1 MPSKAGTAVETKTT
15 FETLLDLFHQSVDR
29 FSDRVAFQRE
39 VGGGLRTFTYR
50 EVGRRAQGVA
60 HQLLRLGIGQGERV
74 GILSENRPEW
84 GISFFGILLAGG
96 IVVPLDIRL
105 KTAEVEN
112 ILKRSGA
119 RAVFAG
125 EGGLKT
131 LEEVR
136 KGLPS
141 LQHILSMQV
150 PDFAPETAGPPQVQ
164 KPSPDDLAILAFSSG
179 TTGQPKG
186 VMLTHGNLASNVA
199 AILSIAIHER
209 RDVLLS
215 VLPLHHLFECTGG
228 FLAPFA
234 KGCTVHYLD
243 SITPRA
249 ISAALSERGITISPL
264 VPALLRLFHKNIFS
278 TIERSSALRRALFR
292 SLFSVASFS
301 QGLGLP
307 LGRFLFP
314 QIRRRF
320 GRQFRFFVSG
330 GAALE
335 PAIHRDLKILGL
347 EVLQGYGLTETS
359 PITHVNRP
367 GGSKIGTVGPPI
379 PGVEVRFKP
388 VDGAEAGEG
397 EVLIRG
403 PNVMK
408 GYYEA
413 PEMTAKV
420 LKDGWFHTG
429 DIGRIDE
436 DGHLVICGRS
446 KNVIVSEAGKNI
458 YPEEVEE
465 EILKSLY
472 VKEVCVLGKKSP
484 KGGEAVFAV
493 VVPNEEVFKVKG
505 VGGQEREVLEQEVK
519 KASSRLADYK
529 RVEDFVVVME
539 ELPKTT
545 TLKHKRLEIIDLLRQ
560 KGLWG

>member
-1 MPSKAGTAVETKTT
+1 M
-15 FETLLDLFHQSVDR
+15 
-29 FSDRVAFQRE
+29 
-39 VGGGLRTFTYR
+39 
-50 EVGRRAQGVA
+50 
-60 HQLLRLGIGQGERV
+60 
-74 GILSENRPEW
+74 
-84 GISFFGILLAGG
+84 
-96 IVVPLDIRL
+96 
-105 KTAEVEN
+105 
-112 ILKRSGA
+112 
-119 RAVFAG
+119 
-125 EGGLKT
+125 
-131 LEEVR
+131 
-136 KGLPS
+136 
-141 LQHILSMQV
+141 
-150 PDFAPETAGPPQVQ
+150 
-164 KPSPDDLAILAFSSG
+164 
-179 TTGQPKG
+179 
-186 VMLTHGNLASNVA
+186 
-199 AILSIAIHER
+199 
-209 RDVLLS
+209 
-215 VLPLHHLFECTGG
+215 
-228 FLAPFA
+228 
-234 KGCTVHYLD
+234 
-243 SITPRA
+243 
-249 ISAALSERGITISPL
+249 
-264 VPALLRLFHKNIFS
+264 
-278 TIERSSALRRALFR
+278 
-292 SLFSVASFS
+292 
-301 QGLGLP
+301 
-307 LGRFLFP
+307 
-314 QIRRRF
+314 
-320 GRQFRFFVSG
+320 
-330 GAALE
+330 
-335 PAIHRDLKILGL
+335 
-347 EVLQGYGLTETS
+347 
-359 PITHVNRP
+359 
-367 GGSKIGTVGPPI
+367 GPPI